1 PAVMVLD
8 RTEFLQTDIHEL
20 YARVTEKFGRHFVI
34 RPAKQGSSIGVRI
47 LRQDDELEDFEA
59 AVNAA
64 FFRELL
70 PLQEWRDR
78 SAYDR
83 QEYVR
88 MLVDLRDGLGLPLD
102 IQLSPERRLTIY
114 EPEHLLEILEEAAAD
129 ENGPALVTLE
139 AAHTEST
146 VIVEEFIAGREFSC
160 IVLRTEDGGAR
171 ALPPTEIVKGGEV
184 FDYRAKYL
192 PGLSRKLTP
201 IDLPTER
208 IEAIRREC
216 ERLFTEL
223 EFEVYA
229 RIDGFHTAEN
239 QIFLNDPN
247 TTSGMLPSS
256 FFFHQAAEIG
266 LNPSQFLTYILRI
279 SLQER
284 AANDTTQEAASSLL
298 SRLEQDLLVRRDTAD
313 RLQRIAVILGGDSF
327 ERHIS
332 VESGRNVYEK
342 LSSSLDFAAFPVFLT
357 RAGGDYVLYQLPIN
371 LLLKDNADDIR
382 EKVLRFKEH
391 PILDTIRREF
401 AAVTTK
407 YASPGV
413 IFLPRLLSYSDL
425 AREAD
430 GVFIA
435 LHGRPGE
442 DGQLQVQLEAHRLP
456 YNGSGVRSSSV
467 TIDKYRTG
475 EVLRE
480 AGYPTTRQLLLSAE
494 DFRHGEDAFYERVE
508 ATMPYPLIAKPVD
521 DGCSS
526 AVQLIKGRNELRA
539 YVRLLF
545 RVTGLDEARARRELR
560 LRMQDEFPHKNAILF
575 EERITAA
582 GADHFLEIT
591 GGLLTHP
598 DGEEIR
604 YQMFEP
610 SETLAAG
617 EILSLEEKFLAG
629 EGRNLTPA
637 RLAGGGL
644 SYAQV
649 AERVKADLEGM
660 ARALDVEGYCRIDA
674 FVRVYGDGRVET
686 IPIEVNSLPGM
697 TPATAIFHQA
707 ALAGYSP
714 HDFIAAI
721 LRYGF
726 AREKR
731 RAAALPTGE
740 TVAAT
745 ATAPLVVPTTLGPQI
760 TEPTSFA
767 PAEEVR
773 PATKHYEP

>member
-1 PAVMVLD
+1 M
-8 RTEFLQTDIHEL
+8 
-20 YARVTEKFGRHFVI
+20 
-34 RPAKQGSSIGVRI
+34 
-47 LRQDDELEDFEA
+47 
-59 AVNAA
+59 
-64 FFRELL
+64 
-70 PLQEWRDR
+70 
-78 SAYDR
+78 
-83 QEYVR
+83 
-88 MLVDLRDGLGLPLD
+88 
-102 IQLSPERRLTIY
+102 
-114 EPEHLLEILEEAAAD
+114 
-129 ENGPALVTLE
+129 
-139 AAHTEST
+139 
-146 VIVEEFIAGREFSC
+146 
-160 IVLRTEDGGAR
+160 
-171 ALPPTEIVKGGEV
+171 
-184 FDYRAKYL
+184 
-192 PGLSRKLTP
+192 
-201 IDLPTER
+201 
-208 IEAIRREC
+208 
-216 ERLFTEL
+216 
-223 EFEVYA
+223 
-229 RIDGFHTAEN
+229 
-239 QIFLNDPN
+239 
-247 TTSGMLPSS
+247 
-256 FFFHQAAEIG
+256 
-266 LNPSQFLTYILRI
+266 
-279 SLQER
+279 
-284 AANDTTQEAASSLL
+284 
-298 SRLEQDLLVRRDTAD
+298 RRDTAD

-342 LSSSLDFAAFPVFLT
+342 LSSSLDYAAFPVFLT
-357 RAGGDYVLYQLPIN
+357 RAGGEYALYQLPVN

-382 EKVLRFKEH
+382 EKVLRFNEH
-391 PILDTIRREF
+391 PILETIRREF
-401 AAVTTK
+401 AAVTAK

-413 IFLPRLLSYSDL
+413 IFSPRPLSYGDL

-442 DGQLQVQLEAHRLP
+442 DGQIQVQLEAQHLP

-475 EVLRE
+475 EVLRA

-494 DFRHGEDAFYERVE
+494 DFRHGEEAFYERVE

-526 AVQLIKGRNELRA
+526 AVQLIKGRTELHT

-545 RVTGLDEARARRELR
+545 RVTGLDESRARRELR

-582 GADHFLEIT
+582 GAAHFLEIT
-591 GGLLTHP
+591 GGLLTHL
-598 DGEEIR
+598 DGEGIR
-604 YQMFEP
+604 YEMFEP

-644 SYAQV
+644 NYEQV
-649 AERVKADLEGM
+649 AERVKTDLEGM

-674 FVRVYGDGRVET
+674 FVRVYDDGRVET

-726 AREKR
+726 GREKR
-731 RAAALPTGE
+731 RAAARPELE
-740 TVAAT
+740 ASAAT
-745 ATAPLVVPTTLGPQI
+745 ATAPLIVPTAMGPQI
-760 TEPTSFA
+760 TEPTYFA
-767 PAEEVR
+767 DPDGTEATHAKPYEPVRDDYGNR
-773 PATKHYEP
+773 PATARATTVKMGPTTPNRSATGWLSYARPTA